1 MPKHAGNN
9 RDDVALFNSGIGN
22 RMRAIR
28 EEKGL
33 ISTDLAQMVGMSQA
47 QISRL
52 ENGKQ
57 GFRSA
62 TLHKIADALKVKA
75 VFLING
81 EQKASP
87 ASMVRDVSFYGPG
100 MPKEVVEALSS
111 AKYEAFLMKSVKI
124 YMTDE
129 ATFSRLSSMV
139 RKAKV
144 RYYPRGLSKTWR
156 LASKT

>member
-22 RMRAIR
+22 RMRTIR
-28 EEKGL
+28 ETKGL
-33 ISTDLAQMVGMSQA
+33 TSTDLAGMTGMSQA

-81 EQKASP
+81 EQKASL
-87 ASMVRDVSFYGPG
+87 ASMVRDTSFYGPG
-100 MPKEVVEALSS
+100 MPSEAIEALNSE
-111 AKYEAFLMKSVKI
+111 KYKAFLMKSVKI
-124 YMTDE
+124 FINDE
-129 ATFSRLSSMV
+129 ATFSQLSAMV
-139 RKAKV
+139 RKYKLKHL
-144 RYYPRGLSKTWR
+144 P
-156 LASKT
+156 